1 MKTSKMEIRS
11 GDEAGGLIPG
21 LIAGSLTAL
30 TTLAI
35 LSGNVP
41 GINPEMIEALT
52 HFNPE
57 GFREVISGSWTNLV
71 DGLKELVSSIA
82 DPQKAAAQDLLN
94 GGNNGLSY

>member
-1 MKTSKMEIRS
+1 MKTSNLKIRS
-11 GDEAGGLIPG
+11 GDEAGGLKKT

-52 HFNPE
+52 HFNPD
-57 GFREVISGSWTNLV
+57 GFMEVISGSYNNLV
-71 DGLKELVSSIA
+71 DGLKELVSSIP
-82 DPQKAAAQDLLN
+82 DPQKAAAQ
-94 GGNNGLSY
+94 SM